1 MFFRWTTE
9 PCWANS
15 SFVSTINRWLY
26 GKWNKLNKL
35 NAASAQSKRTYGD
48 VKKNVPKHNCEIK
61 VTQIQIIQA
70 KKGWIDLVSQ
80 NFNLSKE
87 SQVFF
92 ICFKRLNNKF

>member
-1 MFFRWTTE
+1 MEDEINLINLMLQVHKVNGLMGMLKRM
-9 PCWANS
+9 S
-15 SFVSTINRWLY
+15 LSTY
-26 GKWNKLNKL
+26 
-35 NAASAQSKRTYGD
+35 
-48 VKKNVPKHNCEIK
+48 EIK